1 MRTITGRIG
10 AWAMAAAMMAGCLG
24 YVIPSGAA
32 EDAVM
37 RETGNFFFFG
47 GEDETEE
54 ETKEGEQQ
62 DPGQKPADGAS
73 ELPTE
78 EASQAA
84 QEETVGAKAAEEKET
99 EGARPQD
106 TQGNMQEPK
115 QDDSLETRYR
125 LFRDKIRILET
136 VYGSPQIAQLN
147 EYEYT
152 LEGLCYAALVDLEGS
167 GKPQLVTVH
176 VAARSSASEGIQFER
191 VYEIWDVAGG
201 RAVLLDWGKLF
212 ETEGG
217 FSATILYGDSRISF
231 PITAGSAADFEGIL
245 KTFYATKNTLGM
257 ASYDG
262 SAILSGR
269 ENYAEIISASASSE
283 LPPEDGLIYFAS
295 CAVDGDLATAWTE
308 NAEGTGRGEWL
319 QLQFL
324 NEQAVTAV
332 VINPGYQKTHD
343 TYVNNCFPVEISME
357 FSDGTK
363 QNYKVARNDWIG
375 STITLPVGQTVR
387 ATWVRITILKA
398 DQGALWED
406 NCISE
411 IKVLVKE

>member
-24 YVIPSGAA
+24 YVVPSGAA
-32 EDAVM
+32 EDAIM

-54 ETKEGEQQ
+54 ETKE
-62 DPGQKPADGAS
+62 
-73 ELPTE
+73 
-78 EASQAA
+78 
-84 QEETVGAKAAEEKET
+84 EETAGAEAPEEKET
-99 EGARPQD
+99 EGAQPQG
-106 TQGNMQEPK
+106 TQGNPQEQMQGARPLDTQEISQEPK
-115 QDDSLETRYR
+115 QEDSLETRYR

-269 ENYAEIISASASSE
+269 ENYAEIISTSASSE

-295 CAVDGDLATAWTE
+295 CAVDGDLTTAWTE

-324 NEQAVTAV
+324 NEQAVAAV
-332 VINPGYQKTHD
+332 VINPGYQKTYD

-387 ATWVRITILKA
+387 ASWVRVTILKA